1 MNLNLLE
8 IGWSDFFK
16 KHFEVFA
23 KHGFLPARVACE
35 RKNVYTVYIENG
47 ELDAEVSGKFRFDAR
62 APSDFPAIGDWVAIS
77 VREEENRAIIHGLLP
92 RKTCFSRKMALTRAA
107 EQVLAANIDIVF
119 LVSGMDREFNVRRIE
134 RYLTLCYDGDYKPI
148 IVLNKLD
155 LLADVEEKI
164 REVESI
170 AFKVPIHPMS
180 ALKNTNVEMLRTYL
194 TVGKTAAFFG
204 SSGVGKSTIINRLLG
219 EERQIVKSTSTS
231 TGKGK
236 HVTVHREL
244 IPIPTGGLLI
254 DTPGMRELQLW
265 GDEDDVKAS
274 FADIEDLGQH
284 CRFRD
289 CRHESEPGCAVK
301 KAVREDVLDVKRYKN
316 YLKLKKELRF
326 VATRRKERQYL
337 SKQETRSKITEKRKG
352 LFK

>member
-23 KHGFLPARVACE
+23 KQGFLPARVACE
-35 RKNVYTVYIENG
+35 RKHAYTVYIENG
-47 ELDAEVSGKFRFDAR
+47 ELDAEVSGKFRFDAQ
-62 APSDFPAIGDWVAIS
+62 APNDFPAIGDWVAIS
-77 VREEENRAIIHGLLP
+77 VREEKNKAIIHGLLP
-92 RKTCFSRKMALTRAA
+92 RKTCLARKVAWISTA

-119 LVSGMDREFNVRRIE
+119 LVSGMDSEFNVRRIE
-134 RYLTLCYDGDYKPI
+134 RYLTLCYDSDYKPI
-148 IVLNKLD
+148 IVLNKSD
-155 LLADVEEKI
+155 LLTDIGERV
-164 REVESI
+164 REIESI
-170 AFKVPIHPMS
+170 AFEVPIHPMS
-180 ALKNTNVEMLRTYL
+180 ALRNTNVEMLRTYL
-194 TVGKTAAFFG
+194 TVGKTAAFIG

-219 EERQIVKSTSTS
+219 EERQVVKSTSAS
-231 TGKGK
+231 TGKGR

-254 DTPGMRELQLW
+254 DTPGLRELQLW

-274 FADIEDLGQH
+274 FTDIEALAQH

-301 KAVREDVLDVKRYKN
+301 KAVREDALDVKRYNN

-326 VATRRKERQYL
+326 VTTRRKERQYL
-337 SKQETRSKITEKRKG
+337 SKQETRNKITEKRKG